1 MSDVGLTY
9 DDIDGAADKLDTGK
23 EDIASL
29 LSELRGLVQELTESS
44 FKTNAA
50 SVAFLDSYEELSD
63 GLEQALEAVP
73 AAATA
78 LRQMK
83 SAFEDL
89 DGSLASS

>member
-29 LSELRGLVQELTESS
+29 LSELRSLVQELTESS
-44 FKTNAA
+44 FATNAA
-50 SVAFLDSYEELSD
+50 SVAFLDSYEEVSD
-63 GLEQALEAVP
+63 GLEQAIESIP
-73 AAATA
+73 AMATS